1 MKLCQTTPRDGLR
14 WMLAGLARLRRAPM
28 ALGGLFA
35 LVMLILS
42 MLLGLPW
49 VGPLLMVL
57 LLPALH
63 AGWYEVGRVLQD
75 GGTPGPAHLFA
86 PLRQPARKVL
96 LQLGALQAVLA
107 WLLMALGDL
116 IDPGMSDAWDLF
128 RDSEAGDGA
137 MIEAVATLQQG
148 MVLRAALLAPL
159 LLAFWHAPA
168 VALRTGAGAA
178 KALFVS
184 LTASGRHLGAFV
196 VFALAWIGA
205 DLVLSA
211 ALAAVVGVLGLG
223 AIGTV
228 LVLPAAL
235 MFSAAFYASMQVSI
249 DACID
254 FEG

>member
-1 MKLCQTTPRDGLR
+1 MKLRQTTPRDGLR
-14 WMLAGLARLRRAPM
+14 WMLAGLSRLRQAPM

-49 VGPLLMVL
+49 IGPLLMVL
-57 LLPALH
+57 LLPALN
-63 AGWYEVGRVLQD
+63 AGWYLVGRVLQD
-75 GGTPGPAHLFA
+75 GGRPGPEHLFA
-86 PLRQPARKVL
+86 PLRQPVRKTL
-96 LQLGALQAVLA
+96 LQLGALQALLA

-116 IDPGMSDAWDLF
+116 IDPGMGAAWDAF
-128 RDSEAGDGA
+128 RDSEAGDGP
-137 MIEAVATLQQG
+137 MIEAIATLQQG

-168 VALRTGAGAA
+168 VALRTDAGMG

-184 LTASGRHLGAFV
+184 VTASVRHLGAFV

-205 DLVLSA
+205 DLALSA
-211 ALAAVVGVLGLG
+211 VLGAAVALLGLG
-223 AIGTV
+223 ALGTA

-235 MFSAAFYASMQVSI
+235 MFSAAFHASMQISI
-249 DACID
+249 DGCID